1 MKSILLE
8 VWVYVESNDEAKEIA
23 HDIREILNDSGLTNH
38 VYVTDKESN

>member
-8 VWVYVESNDEAKEIA
+8 VWVYVESSDEAEEIA

-38 VYVTDKESN
+38 VYVTDKESY